1 MSQAWFE
8 NSVSVPMFFSINIG
22 NIGYQYQAISA
33 MSVALAPTSV
43 ALASTSTDII
53 GLIRPVPPNPIL
65 PVYNIYQNGP
75 IFETMDSRFTN
86 LANRFE
92 LFKANKKVKIQLSEV
107 ILARL
112 TK

>member
-1 MSQAWFE
+1 MSQTWFE
-8 NSVSVPMFFSINIG
+8 NSVSVLMFFSINIG

-33 MSVALAPTSV
+33 MSV